1 MDDTLEFEQIKKRV
15 DWLEKEQRDDKT
27 NLAAFQSKVDSLETE
42 NAALRLRLADLD
54 SQVTRMNT
62 LAARFEQVEQ
72 EIGEYKM
79 EASRQIENL
88 KGSVQEKQLQ
98 LERNHQQITDFEE
111 SLSEQQKNFQVL
123 DELLGS
129 LETQKNED
137 IRLARLIEELKTE
150 VNEIEHF
157 EDEYKRSLKLID
169 ENRRQDAKR
178 LTDLQGE
185 VAAMRKRQ
193 DEIRSNL
200 DLSSDTI
207 RKMENQV
214 KSILNAES
222 ERRESQTAFIEKIN
236 LTQVERERIFKSWT
250 ERFDSIEK
258 ITENLEEE
266 LKELESTHQSVKK
279 SQAALDE
286 ITQRFDR
293 RINEI
298 TEMQRLNEDR
308 FRQEWTAF
316 KSDDQKRW
324 SNYTIAQDEQHR
336 EMDRGIG
343 GLENRLTDLEEA
355 FETVKDNLQELGR
368 VDIKRMHTMLDSLRN
383 SIETYNNIF
392 KE

>member
-72 EIGEYKM
+72 EISEYKM

>member
-54 SQVTRMNT
+54 SQVTWMNT

>member
-72 EIGEYKM
+72 EISEYKM

-343 GLENRLTDLEEA
+343 GLGNRLTDLEEA

>member
-1 MDDTLEFEQIKKRV
+1 MEDSLEFEQIKKRV

-298 TEMQRLNEDR
+298 TEVQRLNEDR

-343 GLENRLTDLEEA
+343 GLGNRLTDLEEA
-355 FETVKDNLQELGR
+355 FETVKDNLQEIGR

-383 SIETYNNIF
+383 SIENYNNIF

>member
-72 EIGEYKM
+72 EISEYKM

-343 GLENRLTDLEEA
+343 GLGNRLTDLEEA
-355 FETVKDNLQELGR
+355 FETVKDNLQEMGG